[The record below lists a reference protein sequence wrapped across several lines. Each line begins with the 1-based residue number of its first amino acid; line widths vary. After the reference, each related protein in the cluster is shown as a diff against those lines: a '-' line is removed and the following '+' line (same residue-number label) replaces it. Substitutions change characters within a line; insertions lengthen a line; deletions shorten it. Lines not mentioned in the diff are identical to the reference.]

1 MTKDEIKALIDKKI
15 KGQGT
20 NIDGASVLPT
30 ILDAIID
37 LIPSQTDILEALFVN
52 TNLTAEELV
61 ANADTGL
68 SKEATCEALGIS
80 NDDLDS
86 LLTGGIVRF
95 IYDGGSLAVGS
106 QTPLAVVIGD
116 VSAFSITIEYDSETE
131 TYDVTAAIA

>member
-37 LIPSQTDILEALFVN
+37 LIPTKSNILESLSVH
-52 TNLTAEELV
+52 TELTAEELV
-61 ANADTGL
+61 AGSDTGL
-68 SKEATCEALGIS
+68 SKEAACEALGIG
-80 NDDLDS
+80 DDDFAS
-86 LLTGGIVRF
+86 LFNGAVVKF
-95 IYDGGSLAVGS
+95 FYVGGSLAVGS
-106 QTPLAVVIGD
+106 QTPSAVVIGD